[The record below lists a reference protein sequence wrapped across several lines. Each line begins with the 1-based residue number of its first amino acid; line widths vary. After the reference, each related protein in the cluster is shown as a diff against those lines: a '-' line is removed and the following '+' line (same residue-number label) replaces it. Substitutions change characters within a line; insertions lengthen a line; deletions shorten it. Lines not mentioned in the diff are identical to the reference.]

1 MDWWSHAS
9 AAAREFNYSIFQTH
23 PNAMTLPQLGKPLIM
38 SSSPWSQ
45 ITQYFSR
52 SQGTCCWTCMGLQQ
66 SAVCYWTVMPLFE
79 ECLNIVQK
87 EEEKNKRQEMGTLI
101 NCIQNRT
108 GYYLPNSELIMLFIN
123 TSIKLWRVLL
133 TLLKVCY
140 ANTWKAGKIFEV
152 QIFTGLT
159 IWLRFSC

>member
-1 MDWWSHAS
+1 
-9 AAAREFNYSIFQTH
+9 
-23 PNAMTLPQLGKPLIM
+23 
-38 SSSPWSQ
+38 
-45 ITQYFSR
+45 
-52 SQGTCCWTCMGLQQ
+52 MGLQQ

-123 TSIKLWRVLL
+123 TSIKL
-133 TLLKVCY
+133 
-140 ANTWKAGKIFEV
+140 
-152 QIFTGLT
+152 
-159 IWLRFSC
+159 